1 MVREIIMPKLG
12 ETMEEGYLTKWF
24 KEEGQK
30 VEKGEVVF
38 EVMSDK
44 TNFEVESPYAGYLR
58 KIIVPASENAIPV
71 TSVVG
76 YLADAMDESVPE
88 ITTPPPTPSSSEE
101 SRGSIHQAR
110 GSDKSDPYI
119 TAEKPAGPIMASP
132 LAKKIAK
139 ELGVD
144 LASVKGT
151 GPGGRIT
158 EKDVRSATPGKKA
171 APKVEGITKKR
182 LSPLRQIIAE
192 RLSKSKR
199 EIPHYYLRK
208 ILDVSSLVASRKKLK
223 AEGQDI
229 TYTDLLIK
237 VVADTLMEF
246 PEMNA
251 TYENNDLTI
260 YPEVNLG
267 LAIARPEGLIVPVLT
282 GVNRKT
288 LSEITKERKRL
299 VETARQDKLAKEDLE
314 GGTFTLSNLGLYEI
328 DAFSAIIY
336 QPQVAILA
344 IGAIK
349 DGVSASGNSLAI
361 KPLVEVTLSC
371 DHRVVDGS
379 YSAQFLQKLQ
389 EKIHKLT

>member
-119 TAEKPAGPIMASP
+119 TAEKPGGPIMASP

-151 GPGGRIT
+151 GPDGRIT
-158 EKDVRSATPGKKA
+158 EKDVRSAA
-171 APKVEGITKKR
+171 NVAPKVEGVTKKR

-349 DGVSASGNSLAI
+349 EGVSVSGSSPVI

>member
-119 TAEKPAGPIMASP
+119 TAEKPGGPIMASP

-151 GPGGRIT
+151 GPDGRIT
-158 EKDVRSATPGKKA
+158 EKDVRSAA
-171 APKVEGITKKR
+171 NVAPKVEGVTKKR

>member
-1 MVREIIMPKLG
+1 MPKLG

-151 GPGGRIT
+151 GPDGRIT
-158 EKDVRSATPGKKA
+158 EKDVHSAA
-171 APKVEGITKKR
+171 NVAPKVEGVTKKR

-349 DGVSASGNSLAI
+349 EGVSVSGSSPVI